1 MNITEGKCPEV
12 TDAICDLETGL
23 AVARLLYTNY
33 FEQTGEGAELYFQHS
48 RRDIGAVLGAII
60 DYIISAQETLEAIE
74 NQTA

>member
-1 MNITEGKCPEV
+1 MNAARKDNPEV
-12 TDAICDLETGL
+12 ADAILDLETGL

-33 FEQTGEGAELYFQHS
+33 FEQTREGAELYFQQS

>member
-48 RRDIGAVLGAII
+48 KHDIGEVLGAVI
-60 DYIISAQETLEAIE
+60 DYMRSAHTILEAIE